1 MRRKLQHHG
10 FHFLPFT
17 LRRLMVR
24 MGGAVSVPRW
34 EEVTLCCWSRIL
46 AALMCFDLKTLLH
59 IRNKVGLDVP
69 MVPPLA
75 YMFVRLQEVLPQDYV
90 YRLV

>member
-1 MRRKLQHHG
+1 
-10 FHFLPFT
+10 
-17 LRRLMVR
+17 MVR
-24 MGGAVSVPRW
+24 MGGTLSVPRW
-34 EEVTLCCWSRIL
+34 EQVFLCCWCRIL
-46 AALMCFDLKTLLH
+46 AASVCSDLKMLLH

-75 YMFVRLQEVLPQDYV
+75 YMFVRLQEVLSQDYV